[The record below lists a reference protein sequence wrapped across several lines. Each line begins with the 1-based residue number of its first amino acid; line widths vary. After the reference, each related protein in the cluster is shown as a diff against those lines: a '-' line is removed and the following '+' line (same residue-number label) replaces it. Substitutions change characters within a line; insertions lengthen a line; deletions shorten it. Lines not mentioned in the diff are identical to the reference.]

1 MNCGGIAVT
10 TIINIC
16 GIPYQVDEFEAD
28 VDRNLM
34 GRLQYD
40 TAQIFVR
47 KDIPLDK
54 KMETLLHEV
63 MHTVYM
69 NAGLQPNDEEE
80 KVVTALSSGVYQF
93 LKENKDVYRIP

>member
-1 MNCGGIAVT
+1 MAT
-10 TIINIC
+10 TINIC